1 MSADCLNSFTSDGG
15 ASTALISYCLDNRAM
30 ASHKLGDGKEA
41 KSNGGVKVHPE
52 PAGI

>member
-1 MSADCLNSFTSDGG
+1 MGVDCLDPFTSDGG
-15 ASTALISYCLDNRAM
+15 ASTALVSYCLNDRAM

-41 KSNGGVKVHPE
+41 EGNRSVKVHPE